1 MTRLNWL
8 VIMINSI
15 CLAISRKRIVPR
27 ITFEADFQHT
37 KILLLPILSQ
47 RKKKKK
53 RNNLCVVLWKESS
66 FKFIYLFMI

>member
-53 RNNLCVVLWKESS
+53 KE
-66 FKFIYLFMI
+66 